1 VLRHAGLPEA
11 PVQRD
16 VPAVRPGWLAQMDV
30 RALGVAVVA
39 LGGGRA
45 VPGQPVD
52 PRVGLSQVLPL
63 GSVVVAGQPLA
74 RVHAADAVA
83 AEAAVAAV
91 QQACQI
97 SDSAPEPA
105 PLVLALGG

>member
-1 VLRHAGLPEA
+1 
-11 PVQRD
+11 
-16 VPAVRPGWLAQMDV
+16 MDV

-74 RVHAADAVA
+74 RVHAASAAA

-91 QQACQI
+91 QQACSI

-105 PLVLALGG
+105 PLVLALGD